1 MPILTKSNIIL
12 NFAKKKKNNDI
23 IKNTNKFVI
32 YFMKNYIMKLK
43 FLTVIYCIIAL
54 SLTGCFLKKNS
65 SSNVSETTGWKYND
79 SKYGGFE
86 VLTPRKQ
93 ATAPGLV
100 FIEGGLYV
108 MGRVMEDLGY
118 TNNNTPRRV
127 TVDSYYIDETEVR
140 NVDYREYIHWLGRTF
155 VSYPNVVLNALPDT
169 LVWRSPMSFNEPMVE
184 TYYQHVSFDNYPVV
198 GVTWRQASDYCLWR
212 TDRVN
217 EVQLVNK
224 GVLKLDLTTQKDD
237 NNFNTDAYLAGQYE
251 GTVNKG
257 LKDISS
263 TDKNT
268 TRRVKMSD
276 GILFSKYRLPTEAE
290 WEFAAS
296 GLIGVTENERI
307 TERKV
312 YPWTG
317 GSTRSSAKK
326 TRGQMLA
333 NFQRGKGDLM
343 GVAGAANDG
352 FATPAPV
359 RSFLPNDYGLYCMA
373 GNVNEWVLDVYRP
386 LSYND
391 VDEFRPFRGN
401 VYTSLSVDEEGKPV
415 PKNQYGRMILDTIG
429 YTPDRLNYQTG
440 DLRNYKDGDYQ
451 SLMTDIS
458 AIDNPEAMSKTSDMY
473 YQGEGDLGRGRS
485 SLISDKSRVYK
496 GGSFLDRAY
505 WLSPSTRRFLDE
517 DKSACD
523 IGFRCAMNM
532 VGTKMDQTAAGKKRK
547 K

>member
-1 MPILTKSNIIL
+1 M
-12 NFAKKKKNNDI
+12 
-23 IKNTNKFVI
+23 NK
-32 YFMKNYIMKLK
+32 YIMKLK
-43 FLTVIYCIIAL
+43 ILTVIYCILAL
-54 SLTGCFLKKNS
+54 SLSGCFLKKNS
-65 SSNVSETTGWKYND
+65 KGVSETTGWKYND

-93 ATAPGLV
+93 PTAPGLV

-108 MGRVMEDLGY
+108 MGRIVEDLGY
-118 TNNNTPRRV
+118 TNNNTARRV

-140 NVDYREYIHWLGRTF
+140 NMDYREYIHWLTKTY
-155 VSYPNVVLNALPDT
+155 VSYPNVVKNALPDT
-169 LVWRSPMSFNEPMVE
+169 LVWRSPMSYNEPMVE
-184 TYYQHVSFDNYPVV
+184 TYFRHVSFDHYPVV
-198 GVTWRQASDYCLWR
+198 GVTWRQASDYALWR

-217 EVQLVNK
+217 EVQLVDK
-224 GVLKLDLTTQKDD
+224 GVLKLDVESQKDE

-263 TDKNT
+263 SDKNA

-290 WEFAAS
+290 WEFAAA
-296 GLIGVTENERI
+296 GIIGVTENERI

-317 GSTRSSAKK
+317 GSVRSNYKK
-326 TRGQMLA
+326 TRGQMMA

-343 GVAGAANDG
+343 GVAGNANDG

-359 RSFLPNDYGLYCMA
+359 RSFLPNDYGLFCMA

-386 LSYND
+386 MSFTD
-391 VDEFRPFRGN
+391 MDEFRPFRGN
-401 VYTSLSVDEEGKPV
+401 VYTELALDEAGNPLSKD
-415 PKNQYGRMILDTIG
+415 QYGRMRYDTVG

-458 AIDNPEAMSKTSDMY
+458 AIDNPEALSKTSDMY
-473 YQGEGDLGRGRS
+473 YLGEGALGRGRTS
-485 SLISDKSRVYK
+485 TISDKSRVYK

-532 VGTKMDQTAAGKKRK
+532 VGTKIDQKAADKKRK

>member
-1 MPILTKSNIIL
+1 
-12 NFAKKKKNNDI
+12 
-23 IKNTNKFVI
+23 
-32 YFMKNYIMKLK
+32 MKLK
-43 FLTVIYCIIAL
+43 FLPLIYCILAL
-54 SLTGCFLKKNS
+54 SLTGCFLKKKS
-65 SSNVSETTGWKYND
+65 SGVSETTGWKYND
-79 SKYGGFE
+79 REYGGFE

-108 MGRVMEDLGY
+108 MGRVVEDLGF
-118 TNNNTPRRV
+118 TNNNTQRRV

-140 NVDYREYIHWLGRTF
+140 NVDYRMYIHWLGRTY
-155 VSYPNVVLNALPDT
+155 VSYPNVVQNALPDS
-169 LVWRSPMSFNEPMVE
+169 LVWRSPMSYNEPMVE
-184 TYYQHVSFDNYPVV
+184 TYFRHVSFDNYPVV

-217 EVQLVNK
+217 ELQLVKK
-224 GVLKLDLTTQKDD
+224 GILKLDLASQKDE

-251 GTVNKG
+251 GTINKG

-263 TDKNT
+263 EDKNA
-268 TRRVKMSD
+268 TRRVQMSD

-290 WEFAAS
+290 WEFAAA
-296 GLIGVTENERI
+296 GLIGVTENERV

-312 YPWTG
+312 YPWAG
-317 GSTRSSAKK
+317 GSVRSNYKK
-326 TRGQMLA
+326 TRGQMMA

-343 GVAGAANDG
+343 GVAGNANDA

-359 RSFLPNDYGLYCMA
+359 RSFYPNDYGLYCMA

-386 LSYND
+386 LSFND
-391 VDEFRPFRGN
+391 MDEFKPFRGN
-401 VYTSLSVDEEGKPV
+401 VYTQLVVDSEGKPV
-415 PKNQYGRMILDTIG
+415 QKDQYGRMVFDTIG
-429 YTPDRLNYQTG
+429 YTPDRFNYQTG
-440 DLRNYKDGDYQ
+440 DLRNYNDGDYK
-451 SLMTDIS
+451 SLMKDIP
-458 AIDNPEAMSKTSDMY
+458 AGENPEILSQTSDMY
-473 YQGEGDLGRGRS
+473 YQGEGELGKGRT

-532 VGTKMDQTAAGKKRK
+532 VGTKSDQMAASKKRK
-547 K
+547 NKNN